1 MKNKMKL
8 KRTLVYIL
16 CVAIISIIVTLCIC
30 YYQYRAYTNNF
41 NNKITQVI
49 NSLIKKYPDVSENE
63 IIEILNSENNTDVS
77 LFNKY
82 GIDLKKDSILIINDR
97 YFICFLVFNILF
109 VAIIILLVSVLFLRY
124 NKEKDKNLNEI
135 TKYIEEINN
144 RNYKLDIDDN
154 TEDELSILKNEV
166 YKTTI
171 MLKEVAE
178 NSKQDKLNLKNS
190 LSDISHQLKT
200 PLTSITILIDNIIE
214 NKDMD
219 SKTRDEFAK
228 DIKREILNIN
238 FLVQALLKLSKLD
251 ADAVSFMDKE
261 VNVSDIINGSVKNV
275 AALCDLKNI
284 NINVKGNSNS
294 KVCCDLK
301 WQIEAITNILKN
313 CVEHSYNNSTIEIYY
328 EENNVYSMIEIKDFG
343 VGIGKEDLTHIFERF
358 YKGKNSSNDSIGI
371 GLALAKSIVERNNG
385 NISVTSEFGK
395 ETIFSIK
402 YFKY

>member
-8 KRTLVYIL
+8 KRTLVYVI
-16 CVAIISIIVTLCIC
+16 CVAIISIIATSCIC

-41 NNKITQVI
+41 NNKITQVV
-49 NSLIKKYPDVSENE
+49 NSLIEKYPDVSENE
-63 IIEILNSENNTDVS
+63 IIEILNSENNTDVN

-109 VAIIILLVSVLFLRY
+109 TAIIILLVSVLFLRY

-251 ADAVSFMDKE
+251 ADAVPFMDKE

-275 AALCDLKNI
+275 AALCDLKSI
-284 NINVKGNSNS
+284 NINVRGNDNS
-294 KVCCDLK
+294 KVYCDLK

-328 EENNVYSMIEIKDFG
+328 EENNVYSMLEIKDFG
-343 VGIGKEDLTHIFERF
+343 VGIGKEELTHIFERF

-385 NISVTSEFGK
+385 NISVTSELGK
-395 ETIFSIK
+395 GTVFSIK